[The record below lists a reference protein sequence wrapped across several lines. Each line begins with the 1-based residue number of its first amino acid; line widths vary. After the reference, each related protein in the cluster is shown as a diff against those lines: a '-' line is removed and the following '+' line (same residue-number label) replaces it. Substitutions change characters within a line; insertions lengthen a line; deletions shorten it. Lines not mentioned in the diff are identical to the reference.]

1 MLSILSVE
9 FAFSEKVKVLMI
21 RLDSSDY
28 LGKLKILTLIGLLA
42 FGSSTHLKSNSF
54 PLQVGI
60 NTLAGSVDSLAL
72 FATELERTIE
82 RLVSFNPEL
91 KESSSEQVTVKTA
104 GFLEVDDAERTVDL
118 ADASIISLD
127 REPGTATSI
136 LDDIFASDEERIAH
150 GLMIRSLPISAP
162 VKGVVTSGFGMRN
175 HPILRGRRAHKGLD
189 IAAPTGTEIFAP
201 GAGVVIFSG
210 RKNGYGNTIIVDHGY
225 GYTTLYGHCSRLLV
239 EEGANVTRGDVIAL
253 VGSTGRSTG
262 PHLHYEVRING
273 DHMNPTAFIYYE
285 RDQDNL
291 LAMISAW
298 YLTV

>member
-1 MLSILSVE
+1 
-9 FAFSEKVKVLMI
+9 MI
-21 RLDSSDY
+21 RLDSNS
-28 LGKLKILTLIGLLA
+28 LTRKFTIALLA
-42 FGSSTHLKSNSF
+42 GIFAFTTSTQIKATSL

-60 NTLAGSVDSLAL
+60 NTLVGSVDSLAL
-72 FATELERTIE
+72 FATELERTID

-91 KESSSEQVTVKTA
+91 DDVSQEGEMTRTA
-104 GFLEVDDAERTVDL
+104 GFLDTKDSERSVDL
-118 ADASIISLD
+118 IETSVFTIG
-127 REPGTATSI
+127 REMNAPTSI
-136 LDDIFASDEERIAH
+136 LDNMFASDEERIEH
-150 GLMIRSLPISAP
+150 GLMIRALPISVP
-162 VKGVVTSGFGMRN
+162 VKGVITSGFGMRN

-189 IAAPTGTEIFAP
+189 MAAPTGTEIFAP
-201 GAGVVIFSG
+201 GAGTVVFSG

-239 EEGANVTRGDVIAL
+239 EEGAMVTRGDVIAL

-273 DHMNPTAFIYYE
+273 THMNPSAFIFYE

-291 LAMISAW
+291 LAMISSW